1 MFNVEKFNLAF
12 SYSPWYFF
20 ILFAAVI
27 GYAYYIYKYTIPQI
41 SLPKKVLL
49 MTLRIAALAI
59 LLFIIFEPVISL
71 STKKVMQPV
80 TLFYFDNSKSMK
92 INDGTEREQNLKNI
106 FDDVNNNLSELNG
119 EAKTFGLN
127 VIQISSDS
135 SLKLSEANT
144 NFSKIF
150 SSIEANKNIS
160 SIVIISD
167 GVITSGSNPVYAAE
181 KLNVPV
187 YTIGLGDTAQRNDI
201 EVKNILFNEYI
212 YIESPTIISA
222 TITNKGFAG
231 QQIKVTLS
239 ENNVVIGNQDIT
251 LIEEGSS
258 QVNFDY
264 TPHSPGE
271 KKIVVSATVMNGEFN
286 KENNKK
292 IVYANVLDNKV
303 NVLIV
308 AGSPSADLSFFRNTL
323 EQNKNLS
330 IKTITQITASKFLEN
345 DDRNKLIEQADIFY
359 LIGFPGKNTPDDL
372 INKVLNK
379 ISNKNTPFFINL
391 TENTDYNKLNLLKNE
406 LPFSFRK
413 QGEGFTEVQP
423 NLITVKTDNPLIK
436 GNTINEWNNLP
447 PVLQPQLEIKA
458 KPESEVLATI
468 KINNNVI
475 DNPLIITRRLGSKR
489 SLAITAKD
497 LWKWKLE
504 TATKNLQLFDIFINN
519 NIQWLNSS
527 EEKKQVRIRTTKKT
541 YALGEP
547 VEFNAQV
554 YDESFNT
561 VSDAE
566 VKIKIKNKNGVND
579 LTLTPLENGLYE
591 GTLSSEEPGDYTFN
605 GDAIR
610 NNIKL
615 GTDAGSFNVGEVDIE
630 MVNTSMD
637 KEMLTTLSSS
647 TGGEFIYYKNYKK
660 IFELLKSRVEKSK
673 VEKIEK
679 KEIDLWS
686 NEWLMG
692 IMILLLAAEWFFRKR
707 TGML

>member
-41 SLPKKVLL
+41 NLPKKILL
-49 MTLRIAALAI
+49 MTLRIAALVI

-80 TLFYFDNSKSMK
+80 TQFYFDNSKSMT
-92 INDGTEREQNLKNI
+92 INDGTGKEENLKNI
-106 FDDVNNNLSELNG
+106 FDDVNNNLNEFNG

-127 VIQISSDS
+127 VKQISNDS
-135 SLKLSEANT
+135 SLNLSEANT

-150 SSIEANKNIS
+150 SNIDANKNIS

-187 YTIGLGDTAQRNDI
+187 YTIGLGDTTQRNDI

-212 YIESPTIISA
+212 YIESPTVISA
-222 TITNKGFAG
+222 TITNKGFVG
-231 QQIKVTLS
+231 QQIKITLS
-239 ENNVVIGNQDIT
+239 ENNIVIGNQDIT
-251 LIEEGSS
+251 LTEEGSS

-264 TPHSPGE
+264 TPRSPGE

-303 NVLIV
+303 NVLIL

-323 EQNKNLS
+323 EQDKNLS

-372 INKVLNK
+372 INKVSNK

-406 LPFSFRK
+406 LPFSFKK

-423 NLITVKTDNPLIK
+423 NLITGKTDNPLIK

-504 TATKNLQLFDIFINN
+504 TATKNLQLFDLFINN

-554 YDESFNT
+554 YDESFNP

-566 VKIKIKNKNGVND
+566 VKIKIKNKNSIND

-591 GTLSSEEPGDYTFN
+591 GTLASEEPGDYTFT
-605 GDAIR
+605 GEAVR
-610 NNIKL
+610 NNTKL
-615 GTDAGSFNVGEVDIE
+615 GGDAGSFNVGEVDIE

-637 KEMLTTLSSS
+637 KEMLSTLASS

-660 IFELLKSRVEKSK
+660 IFELLKSRLEKSK

-692 IMILLLAAEWFFRKR
+692 VMIILLAAEWFFRKR